1 MTSKHKAP
9 LFGWHAPAELQ
20 AWARAEAQRQEIP
33 LSAVLTEALYNYRTY
48 CEADPRPKPKG
59 APR

>member
-1 MTSKHKAP
+1 MPGKNKNP
-9 LFGWHAPAELQ
+9 LLGWHPPAELA

-33 LSAVLTEALYNYRTY
+33 LSAVLTEALHTYRTY
-48 CEADPRPKPKG
+48 CEADPRPVPKG